1 MEFFRGR
8 CPTFF
13 CTTVFGSNT
22 HTRCFGRSCTSLCIL
37 ELSVKMSSQI
47 CICRFS
53 KRMKSIRVQTVKPM
67 LEKASKRKVHIV
79 CTERTKVSGL
89 VHPISLVSSSGWGGV
104 DNQFIVQVSQSSTK
118 VKSTESS
125 SSSLARD
132 DNSRF
137 GRSSTDVEYASF
149 SDDEE
154 VQTDTEGSSKTDECA
169 SKWDDALDDDHV
181 SIDDRRIVMEVAKMM
196 RKLRMRT
203 DLNGSNWRRACKCM
217 GASKPQG

>member
-1 MEFFRGR
+1 M
-8 CPTFF
+8 
-13 CTTVFGSNT
+13 
-22 HTRCFGRSCTSLCIL
+22 
-37 ELSVKMSSQI
+37 
-47 CICRFS
+47 
-53 KRMKSIRVQTVKPM
+53 
-67 LEKASKRKVHIV
+67 
-79 CTERTKVSGL
+79 
-89 VHPISLVSSSGWGGV
+89 HPISLVSSSGWGGV

-181 SIDDRRIVMEVAKMM
+181 SIDDEENIDGSSEDDEEAENANRSQWIQLGEERASTWALQSHRDESDAISFERASMSAADMQAWPQHTTSAISRITIKFV
-196 RKLRMRT
+196 T
-203 DLNGSNWRRACKCM
+203 RATVRPD
-217 GASKPQG
+217 SST